1 MKRVL
6 CTIAVITLALI
17 GHRAAAEPL
26 PIFDTHVHYS
36 ENSWVLFS
44 VPTIISALRR
54 AGVTRALVSSTP
66 DAGTLMLH
74 RAAPDLVVPELRPY
88 HGDVRSSNWFRH
100 VGTPGYLSERLDRDV
115 YRGIGEFH
123 LFDADDAK
131 TDVMQ
136 SVIAMAVERDILL
149 HVHSDAAPMRA
160 LFEVEPQLRVLW
172 AHAGFIE
179 PPDVVGEMLESYDGL
194 WAEVSFRAGEISGSG
209 TIDPDWKAL
218 FLKYPDRFMI
228 GTDTYVPDR
237 WAEYAGLIREHRQWL
252 DQLPPDLAKAIAF
265 DNAIRVLGVGVR

>member
-149 HVHSDAAPMRA
+149 HVHSDAAPVRA

-194 WAEVSFRAGEISGSG
+194 WAEVSFRAGEIYGSG

>member
-17 GHRAAAEPL
+17 GHRAVAEQL

-44 VPTIISALRR
+44 VPTIIGALRR

-66 DAGTLMLH
+66 DTGTLKLH
-74 RAAPDLVVPELRPY
+74 QAAPDLVVPELRPY
-88 HGDVRSSNWFRH
+88 HGDVRSTNWSRH
-100 VGTPGYLSERLDRDV
+100 VGTPGYLSERLDRNL

-123 LFDADDAK
+123 LFDDEDAK

-136 SVIAMAVERDILL
+136 SVIALAVEHEILL
-149 HVHSDAAPMRA
+149 HVHSDAASVRA

-172 AHAGFIE
+172 AHAGFFE
-179 PPDVVGEMLESYDGL
+179 PPDVVRKMLGSYDGL
-194 WAEVSFRAGEISGSG
+194 WAEVSFRAGEISGGS
-209 TIDPDWKAL
+209 TIDPAWKAL

-228 GTDTYVPDR
+228 GSDTYAPHR
-237 WAEYAGLIREHRQWL
+237 WAEYPSLIRAHRQWL
-252 DQLPPDLAKAIAF
+252 EQLPPDLAKAIAF
-265 DNAIRVLGVGVR
+265 DNAVKVLGVGVR

>member
-17 GHRAAAEPL
+17 GHRTAAEPL

-36 ENSWVLFS
+36 ENSWGLFS
-44 VPTIISALRR
+44 VPTIVGALRR

-66 DAGTLMLH
+66 DAGTLKLH

-88 HGDVRSSNWFRH
+88 HGDVRLANWFRH
-100 VGTPGYLSERLDRDV
+100 TDTPGYLSERLDRGV

-123 LFDADDAK
+123 LFDADDAT

-136 SVIAMAVERDILL
+136 SVIDLAVERDILL
-149 HVHSDAAPMRA
+149 HVHSDAAPVRA
-160 LFEVEPQLRVLW
+160 LFEMESRLRVLW
-172 AHAGFIE
+172 AHAGFFE
-179 PPDVVGEMLESYDGL
+179 PPDVVDEMLERYDGL
-194 WAEVSFRAGEISGSG
+194 WTEVSFRAGEISGG
-209 TIDPDWKAL
+209 GAIDPAWKAL

-228 GTDTYVPDR
+228 GSDTYVPDR
-237 WAEYAGLIREHRQWL
+237 WAEYASIIREHRQWL
-252 DQLPPDLAKAIAF
+252 EQLPPDLGKAIAF
-265 DNAIRVLGVGVR
+265 DNAIKVLGVGE